1 MHKEI
6 ESDIKNLQLLAERR
20 AILCRA
26 AARLFRKKGYDRT
39 TIPEIAQE
47 AGMSVGSIYRY
58 VKKKEDIIYLLYRET
73 VSQLERNVYNVC
85 AAELPP
91 FEKLFCFISRYYRF
105 IDDNRDAL
113 HVGLRDMNLFE
124 GFRETLQKQESR
136 TLRCIESIL
145 QEGIEKGVFA
155 PVGVP
160 LLAYNIIMLGHMW
173 VMRSYRL
180 KGMTIDEYIAQQYD
194 FMHRIL
200 TPGPMGTPQ
209 PEAEEPQG

>member
-1 MHKEI
+1 MHKQI
-6 ESDIKNLQLLAERR
+6 ESGIKNLQLLAERR

-91 FEKLFCFISRYYRF
+91 VRKTVL
-105 IDDNRDAL
+105 L
-113 HVGLRDMNLFE
+113 H
-124 GFRETLQKQESR
+124 Q
-136 TLRCIESIL
+136 
-145 QEGIEKGVFA
+145 
-155 PVGVP
+155 P
-160 LLAYNIIMLGHMW
+160 LLPLHP
-173 VMRSYRL
+173 R
-180 KGMTIDEYIAQQYD
+180 
-194 FMHRIL
+194 
-200 TPGPMGTPQ
+200 Q
-209 PEAEEPQG
+209 PRRPPCRASRHEPV